1 MSAGPG
7 RDPAK
12 ERRWRML
19 VAEQRRSGL
28 TIAAFCLDRQL
39 AVSAFHYWKRELRT
53 RDAERRSTRP
63 AARFLPVMLA
73 DAPTASPAHSAS
85 LLELALPS
93 GEVLR
98 VPAGFDPV
106 TLAQVL
112 AVLRGEPACSV

>member
-1 MSAGPG
+1 MMSAGPG

-12 ERRWRML
+12 ERRWRAL

-39 AVSAFHYWKRELRT
+39 AASAFHYWKRELRT
-53 RDAERRSTRP
+53 RDTERRSARP
-63 AARFLPVMLA
+63 AARFLPVLVA
-73 DAPTASPAHSAS
+73 DAPTTSPAGSA

-98 VPAGFDPV
+98 VPAGFDPA
-106 TLAQVL
+106 TLARVL
-112 AVLRGEPACSV
+112 AVLRGQPAC

>member
-1 MSAGPG
+1 MSAGRG
-7 RDPAK
+7 RDPGN
-12 ERRWRML
+12 ERRWRAL

-39 AVSAFHYWKRELRT
+39 ASSAFHYWKRELRT

-63 AARFLPVMLA
+63 AARFLPVVVA
-73 DAPTASPAHSAS
+73 DAATASPAHSAS

-98 VPAGFDPV
+98 VPAGFDSA
-106 TLAQVL
+106 TLARVL
-112 AVLRGEPACSV
+112 AVLRGQSTC